1 MNEVRPPKCFIC
13 KKDFGDKMGTLHYCI
28 CDIAVC
34 SDCINSLIINNNEWK
49 CPKCDNINNIEES
62 KLFREKS

>member
-13 KKDFGDKMGTLHYCI
+13 KKNFEDKIGTLHYCI

-34 SDCINSLIINNNEWK
+34 SECIDDVMINDNEWK
-49 CPKCDNINNIEES
+49 CPSCDNINNIKES
-62 KLFREKS
+62 KLFRTET